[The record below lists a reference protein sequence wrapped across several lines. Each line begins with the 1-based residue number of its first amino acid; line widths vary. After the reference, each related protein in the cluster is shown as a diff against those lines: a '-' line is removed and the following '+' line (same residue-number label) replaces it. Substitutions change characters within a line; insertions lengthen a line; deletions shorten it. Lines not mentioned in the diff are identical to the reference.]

1 MPKLYPYKHFL
12 PFSRFQKLLQ
22 AGNSCGQSAKCHK
35 PHEIGTRLVL
45 FGKGSAARQST
56 ESTESTAEPMS
67 HKCDVHECLFQYA
80 LEIGVEVRLGQDV
93 LEYWEDEQK
102 GEAGVL
108 LNGGERIVADVIVG
122 ADGVKSKARSLILVS
137 VRQEML
143 RR

>member
-1 MPKLYPYKHFL
+1 M
-12 PFSRFQKLLQ
+12 
-22 AGNSCGQSAKCHK
+22 
-35 PHEIGTRLVL
+35 
-45 FGKGSAARQST
+45 
-56 ESTESTAEPMS
+56 
-67 HKCDVHECLFQYA
+67 
-80 LEIGVEVRLGQDV
+80 RLGQDV

-143 RR
+143 QRWIDNESQTGLR